1 MRPAADQEST
11 LEALLAKASR
21 TACGLLHRV
30 TSPRLSILIF
40 HRVHAR
46 ADTILPSEPD
56 ATRFALLMRF
66 VARSFRVMTLGE
78 AASRLAN
85 EELPPRALV
94 VTFDDGYAD
103 NVEVALP
110 ILQRY
115 GVPASFFISTGFLDG
130 GRMWNDSVIEI
141 IRACAAD
148 ELDLESFGIGRRSLS
163 GAVERRSVIGELLSR
178 IKYLALAERD
188 EAIVR
193 LQRLAGV
200 RDLPNGL
207 MMRSEQV
214 RQLQRAGME
223 IGAHTAH
230 HPILTTLAPADAER
244 EISSGRQRLEEIID
258 TPVDVF
264 AYPNGKP
271 VRDYDQTHV
280 AILRRLGFRAAV
292 STAPGVAR
300 AGDGLLELP
309 RFTPWGDSLSA
320 WALRLMANQ
329 RNVRYQLAAAQNSPR
344 G

>member
-1 MRPAADQEST
+1 MS
-11 LEALLAKASR
+11 EALLARASR
-21 TACGLLHRV
+21 TAFGLLHRV
-30 TSPRLSILIF
+30 ADPRLSILIF
-40 HRVHAR
+40 HRVHAQV
-46 ADTILPSEPD
+46 DTIFPSEPD
-56 ATRFALLMRF
+56 AKRFALLMRF

-85 EELPPRALV
+85 RELPPRALV

-103 NVEVALP
+103 NAEVALP

-130 GRMWNDSVIEI
+130 GRMWNDSVIET
-141 IRACAAD
+141 IRACAMD
-148 ELDLESFGIGRRSLS
+148 ELDLESFGMGRRSLS
-163 GAVERRSVIGELLSR
+163 GPAERRSLIGDLLSR
-178 IKYLALAERD
+178 IKYSALAERD
-188 EAIVR
+188 ESVMR

-200 RDLPNGL
+200 RNLPSGL
-207 MMRSEQV
+207 MMRSEQL

-223 IGAHTAH
+223 IGAHTVH
-230 HPILTTLAPADAER
+230 HPILKTLASAEAER
-244 EISSGRQRLEEIID
+244 EISTGRRRLQEIINA
-258 TPVDVF
+258 PVDVF

-271 VRDYDQTHV
+271 GRDYDQTHV
-280 AILRRLGFRAAV
+280 AMLSRLGFRAAV

-329 RNVRYQLAAAQNSPR
+329 RNVRYQLAAAQNLPR